1 MSYQRPYD
9 EAIYQDN
16 AGQRQWESGSLNLSY
31 QTRET
36 LSKAICHDLTKWL
49 SYYFIFLFFSEL
61 TTQGV

>member
-36 LSKAICHDLTKWL
+36 LSEAICHDLTK
-49 SYYFIFLFFSEL
+49 
-61 TTQGV
+61 